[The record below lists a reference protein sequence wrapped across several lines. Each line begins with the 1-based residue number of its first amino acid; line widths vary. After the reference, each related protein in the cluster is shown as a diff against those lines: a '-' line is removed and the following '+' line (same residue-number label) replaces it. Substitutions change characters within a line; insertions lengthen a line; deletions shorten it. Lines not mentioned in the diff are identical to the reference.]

1 MNKGRKKRRR
11 TEVISLGPLVHL
23 GYLECQKR
31 GANNSLAGRQSLDLG
46 HLEVFVLAVLSDH
59 RLHQLFYRFYRLPL
73 PDTYYRRVV
82 GSGRADGQGDALDRK
97 RVV

>member
-1 MNKGRKKRRR
+1 MNKGKKKRRR

-23 GYLECQKR
+23 GYLVPKKE
-31 GANNSLAGRQSLDLG
+31 ANNSLAGRQSLDLG

-59 RLHQLFYRFYRLPL
+59 RLNQLFYRLYRLAL

-82 GSGRADGQGDALDRK
+82 GSGRVDGQGEALRQALL
-97 RVV
+97 